1 MPRALR
7 SLCAAVA
14 ALAVLAVATGA
25 RADDLLVL
33 KDGRRIAVRRLAR
46 RDGQVLLE
54 TTRGERFAVPEDQ
67 VVSPP
72 LDSIPMAEAP
82 SATATA
88 EQLLVLKDGRRIPVR
103 RLGRRDGTVLFETM
117 RGETFSVREDQVA
130 SPPVASIPVVGG
142 AAPASDVREQTLVLK
157 DGRRIQ
163 VLRLARRGGLVLF
176 QTTRGEAFSAP
187 EDQVVSPPLD
197 TIPSL
202 DAATP
207 VPMPVPMPSPAPEP
221 APEATPAPT
230 ATPAP
235 PVPGRP
241 AEPDFV
247 PVRTRWD
254 LPFPSD
260 PRWPRGRPLDPYNQN
275 VLKGDRP
282 IAGESLF
289 LVLTGVL
296 ESPFEVRNLPAGSG
310 VSAERAGSQE
320 FFGQYGQ
327 LFTSP
332 RASVSAELFKGQTAF
347 RPKTFALKVTGAFNL
362 SYLRADE
369 RNAVHIDP
377 REGRTR
383 RRTDAALE
391 EAFAEAKLAD
401 LSPNF
406 DVLSVRAGIQPFV
419 SDFRGLVF
427 SDTNLGA
434 RLFGNASS
442 NRWQYNLAAFSL
454 LEKDTNS
461 DLNTFESRH
470 QRVYVANVYHQDT
483 FTHGYTLQASY
494 HRSEDRASDEFHY
507 DQNGFL
513 VRPARIGTPRLHD
526 LTANYLGFAGDGHL
540 GRLNVSHAAYY
551 AFGTDE
557 DHPLGGHQDI
567 RAGMAALEASID
579 RDWTRWKATV
589 FYASGDDD
597 PTDGTA
603 RGFDSIYDSSN
614 FAGGPFSFWVRSGI
628 ALTQTAVLLKA
639 PGSLLPDLR
648 ASKFEGQASFVNPGL
663 LLAGI
668 GLDADLTPKLRG
680 IVNANYLRFDKTETL
695 DLLLFQPGLRKSI
708 GIDLGAGV
716 VYRPWL
722 SENVVI
728 TAGVT
733 GLLPG
738 AAFEDLYT
746 STCATGACGSGSKKL
761 FNAFA
766 VVKLTY

>member
-1 MPRALR
+1 MTRALR
-7 SLCAAVA
+7 VVS
-14 ALAVLAVATGA
+14 AVLALAAAAAVV
-25 RADDLLVL
+25 RADDVLVL

-46 RDGQVLLE
+46 REGQVLFE

-72 LDSIPMAEAP
+72 LDSIPQAEAP
-82 SATATA
+82 PSGTTPA
-88 EQLLVLKDGRRIPVR
+88 EQVLALKDGRRIPVR
-103 RLGRRDGTVLFETM
+103 RLGRRDGMVLFETT
-117 RGETFSVREDQVA
+117 RGESFSVREDQVV
-130 SPPVASIPVVGG
+130 SPPLASIPVVGG
-142 AAPASDVREQTLVLK
+142 AAPAATEAREQTLVLL

-176 QTTRGEAFSAP
+176 QTIRGEAFSVA
-187 EDQVVSPPLD
+187 EDQVVSPSLD

-202 DAATP
+202 DPATP
-207 VPMPVPMPSPAPEP
+207 MPMPAPPAEPTPEASPAPVP
-221 APEATPAPT
+221 
-230 ATPAP
+230 TPAP
-235 PVPGRP
+235 PVPGLP
-241 AEPDFV
+241 SEPDFV
-247 PVRTRWD
+247 PVKSRWD
-254 LPFPSD
+254 LPFPAD
-260 PRWPRGRPLDPYNQN
+260 PRWPRGRLVDPYNQN
-275 VLKGDRP
+275 VLKGDKP
-282 IAGESLF
+282 IAGRSLF
-289 LVLTGVL
+289 LVLTGIL
-296 ESPFEVRNLPAGSG
+296 ESPLEGRRLPVGSG
-310 VSAERAGSQE
+310 VSAERAGSAE
-320 FFGQYGQ
+320 FFGRGGQ

-347 RPKTFALKVTGAFNL
+347 RPKTFALKATGVFDLN
-362 SYLRADE
+362 YLRAGE
-369 RNAVHIDP
+369 RNVVHIDP

-383 RRTDAALE
+383 RRQDASLE
-391 EAFAEAKLAD
+391 EAFAEVKLAD
-401 LSPNF
+401 LSPYY
-406 DVLSVRAGIQPFV
+406 DVVSTRLGIQPFV

-434 RLFGNASS
+434 RVLGNASN
-442 NRWQYNLAAFSL
+442 NRWQYNLAAFDL

-461 DLNTFESRH
+461 DLNTFDKRH
-470 QRVYVANVYHQDT
+470 QRVYVANVFHQDT
-483 FTHGYTLQASY
+483 LARGYTLSLSY
-494 HRSEDRASDEFHY
+494 HRSEDRASEELHY
-507 DQNGFL
+507 DRNGFL

-526 LTANYLGFAGDGHL
+526 LTASYLGLAGDGRL
-540 GRLNVSHAAYY
+540 GRINVSHATYY

-579 RDWTRWKATV
+579 KDWTRFKASFV
-589 FYASGDDD
+589 YASGDDD
-597 PTDGTA
+597 ATDGTA
-603 RGFDSIYDSSN
+603 HGFDSIYDSSN

-648 ASKFEGQASFVNPGL
+648 SNKFEGQASFVNPGIL
-663 LLAGI
+663 IAGL

-680 IVNANYLRFDKTETL
+680 IVNANYLRFDKTGTL
-695 DLLLFQPGLRKSI
+695 DLLLFQPGIRKSI
-708 GIDLGAGV
+708 GIDLGAGL
-716 VYRPWL
+716 VYRPLL

-738 AAFEDLYT
+738 AAFEDLFT
-746 STCATGACGSGSKKL
+746 STCTTGACGSGNKKL